1 MKHKKVLIKIIDRH
15 DADGDCFTSE
25 LTTLG
30 TLSVVPGGYS
40 LVYTETEDELVGC
53 TTTLR
58 VEDGKRIYMTR
69 SGRYVTEL
77 IIEKDKRHNCHY
89 ATPYGEFMMGV
100 YTKSI
105 KSDMGESG
113 GRLDFRYTVD
123 FNSDLASVND
133 LSITV
138 EAAEKEGN

>member
-1 MKHKKVLIKIIDRH
+1 MKNKKVLIKIVDSH
-15 DADGDCFTSE
+15 DTDGDCLTSE

-30 TLSVVPGGYS
+30 TLSLMPNGYS
-40 LVYTETEDELVGC
+40 LVYTETVDELAGC

-58 VEDGKRIYMTR
+58 VEEGRRIFITR
-69 SGRYVTEL
+69 SGLYATEI
-77 IIEKDKRHNCHY
+77 IIEKDKRHNCY
-89 ATPYGEFMMGV
+89 YTTPLGEFMMGV

-105 KSDMGESG
+105 ESDMNESG

-138 EAAEKEGN
+138 EAAEKECS